1 MVSPVQNSGKQ
12 EKSDQYHSWWNQL
25 SDTWKQAF
33 NETLF
38 QQKNIEMPD
47 AEKLAGIFNLTVI
60 RMAGPGAMFPN
71 MSISLEDLSG
81 VSDLVNLEILVVV
94 NHRIPSLKGLSK
106 LNRLHS
112 LFVFGNEIVS
122 LEGIEELPSLKQ
134 LFINDNHIDSLLPL
148 SGLVQLETIHCAHNK
163 LVSLEG
169 IGKQHTALKDFF
181 CLPNNGIWSSEVM
194 RFESEFHIRCQKG

>member
-1 MVSPVQNSGKQ
+1 MVSPVQNSDKQ

-25 SDTWKQAF
+25 SETWKQAF

-38 QQKNIEMPD
+38 QKKTVEIPTDEQLEM
-47 AEKLAGIFNLTVI
+47 LWNLTVL

-94 NHRIPSLKGLSK
+94 NHKIPSLQGLSK

-112 LFVFGNEIVS
+112 LFVFSNEIVS
-122 LEGIEELPSLKQ
+122 LEGIEELPGLKQ

-148 SGLVQLETIHCAHNK
+148 SGLVQLEAIHCAHNK

-169 IGKQHTALKDFF
+169 IGRQHTALKDFF
-181 CLPNNGIWSSEVM
+181 CLPNDGIWNSEVM
-194 RFESEFHIRCQKG
+194 RFETEYRIRCQKG